1 METKG
6 PKNNIYSESGDV
18 ILQYWVVIN
27 NVNENPQG

>member
-6 PKNNIYSESGDV
+6 PKSSIYSGSGDV